1 MEEVRSLVVG
11 AIAGDVAA
19 FEQLV
24 RRFQN
29 MACGYAYAVLGDF
42 HLAEDAA
49 QEAFVDAY
57 RLLPELRAPEAFPG
71 WFRRVVF
78 KHCDRISRRR
88 APLVELDAVTELASG
103 EASPEQLV
111 EEREI
116 FHQVQEAVG
125 ALPDLQRQVTTL
137 FYLRRHSQKEIA
149 AFLELPVTTVKKR
162 LHDAREK
169 LKERMIEM
177 VSETL
182 RENMPDELFSK
193 QVIDEL
199 LHRPRLLEIEGHPV
213 KRVWERIRNAL
224 PEYEVIDGEEV
235 VDTRMFDAVQRDM
248 DVNDNAYHVSDGR
261 ILRTHL
267 THTTFQAIAGREPP
281 VQLLAAGR
289 AFRPEREDER
299 HAKVFHQVDGVCI
312 EAGMGV
318 DRLKAVCQ
326 RVVEAVFG
334 STTLRWR
341 GCDFGFVDSGMEF
354 DAELGGEWQEL
365 GGCGLLKPEML
376 RQAGFDAERV
386 GGCAFGVGLER
397 LAMLELG
404 IDDIREL
411 WREPYVSR
419 G

>member
-78 KHCDRISRRR
+78 KHCDRISRGR
-88 APLVELDAVTELASG
+88 APLVELDAVPEVASG
-103 EASPEQLV
+103 EANPEQLV
-111 EEREI
+111 EEGETFR
-116 FHQVQEAVG
+116 QVQEAVS
-125 ALPDLQRQVTTL
+125 ALPDPQRQVTTL
-137 FYLRRHSQKEIA
+137 FYLRHHSQKEIA

-182 RENMPDELFSK
+182 RENMPDELFSQK
-193 QVIDEL
+193 VIDEL
-199 LHRPRLLEIEGHPV
+199 LNRPRLLEIERHPV
-213 KRVWERIRNAL
+213 RRVWERIRDAL
-224 PEYEVIDGEEV
+224 PEYEVVDGKEV
-235 VDTRMFDAVQRDM
+235 VDTRTFDAVQREM
-248 DVNDNAYHVSDGR
+248 DVSGSAYHVSDGR

-267 THTTFQAIAGREPP
+267 THTTFQAIAGRRPP
-281 VQLLAAGR
+281 VRLLAAGR

-312 EAGMGV
+312 EAGV
-318 DRLKAVCQ
+318 DADRLKAICQ
-326 RVVEAVFG
+326 QVVEAVFG

-341 GCDFGFVDSGMEF
+341 ACDFGFVDSGMEF
-354 DAELGGEWQEL
+354 DAEIGGEWHEL
-365 GGCGLLKPEML
+365 GGCGLLKSEML
-376 RQAGFDAERV
+376 RQAGFDAGQV

-397 LAMLELG
+397 FAMLELG